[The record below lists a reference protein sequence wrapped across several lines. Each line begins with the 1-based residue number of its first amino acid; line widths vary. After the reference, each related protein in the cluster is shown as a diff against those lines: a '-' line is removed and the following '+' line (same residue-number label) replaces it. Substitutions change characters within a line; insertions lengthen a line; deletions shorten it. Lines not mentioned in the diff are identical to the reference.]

1 MSNQV
6 CRQIIRS
13 LFLFSLF
20 ISSLVGQEIPKQGL
34 ASITAK
40 EMKHHVF
47 YLASD
52 VMQGR
57 DTPSPE
63 LDTCAA
69 YIAQQFQA
77 DGLIS
82 YGSEP
87 SYLQPF
93 GLLKSK
99 LSSPN
104 TFRLSTDA
112 GDTVFA
118 IKDDF
123 VPLHL
128 TTNRKISA
136 PIVFAGYGIT
146 APEYGYDDYSGLNA
160 KGKLVFIFK
169 GEPQEQDS
177 TSVFEGRKASE
188 YSKLRIKVENAVD
201 HGAIGLILVST
212 PKRRFRRPPNPWPSL
227 MRIKLK
233 DAIPLTLEQKIEKR
247 IVCVQIGRTLA
258 DALLEESGKTLEDLY
273 DSIETSLT
281 PQSFKLTD
289 KTVTIETNLK
299 AKKTLTNNVVG
310 YWEGSDPEL
319 KKEFVVIGA
328 HYDHIGVLQ
337 DSVYNGAD
345 DNASGTAG
353 ILEIAEA
360 FAKSPVRPKRSILF
374 LAFAG
379 EEKGLFGSRYYT
391 ENPLVPLD
399 QTVAMLNLDMISRN
413 DTNEVAIIGT
423 LSSPDLKKINEEA
436 NTCIGMDLKYDQDR
450 YFLQSDH
457 YSFYRKGIPVLF
469 YNTKNTPDLH
479 KPTDDPEKII
489 PEKMARIGRL
499 IFGTAWKVANRTER
513 PNYVKFR

>member
-1 MSNQV
+1 MLNQAY
-6 CRQIIRS
+6 RQIVRS
-13 LFLFSLF
+13 LFVLSLF
-20 ISSLVGQEIPKQGL
+20 ISSLIGQEIPKPGI
-34 ASITAK
+34 ASITPE
-40 EMKHHVF
+40 EMKYHVS

-52 VMQGR
+52 AMRGR

-69 YIAQQFQA
+69 YIARQFH
-77 DGLIS
+77 S
-82 YGSEP
+82 YGIESFGEDD
-87 SYLQPF
+87 SYYQTF
-93 GLLKSK
+93 GLLKAS
-99 LSSPN
+99 LSEPN
-104 TFRLSTDA
+104 TFGLTGA
-112 GDTVFA
+112 GKDTVFE

-123 VPLHL
+123 IPLHM
-128 TTNRKISA
+128 TANRKITA
-136 PIVFAGYGIT
+136 PVVFAGYGIT
-146 APEYGYDDYSGLNA
+146 AQEHDYDDYNGLNV
-160 KGKLVFIFK
+160 KGKFVFIFK

-201 HGAIGLILVST
+201 HGAIGLILVSS

-281 PQSFKLTD
+281 PQSFELTD

-299 AKKTLTNNVVG
+299 AKRTLTKNVAG
-310 YWEGSDPEL
+310 YWKGSDPEL
-319 KKEFVVIGA
+319 KNEFVVIGA
-328 HYDHIGVLQ
+328 HYDHVGVIS

-353 ILEIAEA
+353 ILEVAQA
-360 FAKSPVRPKRSILF
+360 FARSPERPKRSILF
-374 LAFAG
+374 IAFAG

-423 LSSPDLKKINEEA
+423 LSSPDLKKINKEA
-436 NTCIGMDLKYDQDR
+436 NTSVRMDLKYDQDR
-450 YFLQSDH
+450 YFLRSDH

-469 YNTKNTPDLH
+469 YNTKDTPDLH

-499 IFGTAWKVANRTER
+499 VFGTAWKVANRTER
-513 PNYVKFR
+513 PNYVKIQ